1 MRYRFL
7 SVLMLI
13 CFFVTQAAPAKAA
26 ESVRFSDVDASAS
39 YAEAIQWAA
48 AGKSKYSCKDF
59 VVRIC
64 FPYPGNSR
72 CCCKQFLPF
81 FNIKGIIQM
90 DSDKSLT

>member
-1 MRYRFL
+1 MYG
-7 SVLMLI
+7 
-13 CFFVTQAAPAKAA
+13 CQQAADGRGTLSDCVETQKAA
-26 ESVRFSDVDASAS
+26 APLSE
-39 YAEAIQWAA
+39 AA